1 MLTMN
6 TYHSVRYIITLRV
19 RTAFEFFSY
28 GDQTFAH
35 VRTLPQWFVEP
46 CLKWTFFF
54 DKFYE
59 YILKFIFH

>member
-35 VRTLPQWFVEP
+35 VRTLRQ
-46 CLKWTFFF
+46 
-54 DKFYE
+54 
-59 YILKFIFH
+59 